1 MVVSGSDPS
10 FIKEAYD
17 AFNYTFD
24 AWHSHPHRHF
34 DRAFR
39 PLIHENAVRPIA
51 LRQINRLWGAS
62 AIHVV
67 RRPSELLHAL
77 LNWLGGR
84 EWRGARRA

>member
-1 MVVSGSDPS
+1 MNSTRRPNLQLSLGHLHPS

-17 AFNYTFD
+17 AFNFTFD

-39 PLIHENAVRPIA
+39 PLIHENAVSSIA

-62 AIHVV
+62 VI
-67 RRPSELLHAL
+67 
-77 LNWLGGR
+77 
-84 EWRGARRA
+84 